1 LSVVTHRPQRTNAD
15 RVRARRCAM
24 QAVYQWQLTGM
35 DLREISTQFACSD
48 EFRGADPDYFRDLL
62 HGVGKQVDELDAEL
76 TQSLDREIERV
87 DPVELA
93 VMRISTFELLHKPD
107 VPGRVILN
115 EAVSLTKKFGAEH
128 GHTYV
133 NGVLDKLAHRL
144 RPGEFTGNGS

>member
-1 LSVVTHRPQRTNAD
+1 
-15 RVRARRCAM
+15 M

-62 HGVGKQVDELDAEL
+62 HGVGTSVDELDLEL
-76 TQSLDREIERV
+76 SRSLDRDIEKI

-93 VMRISTFELLHKPD
+93 IMRISTFELLHKPE
-107 VPGRVILN
+107 VPVRVILN
-115 EAVSLTKKFGAEH
+115 EAVALTRKFGAEQ

-133 NGVLDKLAHRL
+133 NGVLDKVAHRL
-144 RPGEFTGNGS
+144 RAGEFAGNGS

>member
-1 LSVVTHRPQRTNAD
+1 MNAVTDRQQRANAD
-15 RVRARRCAM
+15 RARARRCAM

-62 HGVGKQVDELDAEL
+62 HGVGKAVDELDSEL
-76 TQSLDREIERV
+76 SQSLDREIEKI

-93 VMRISTFELLHKPD
+93 IMRISTFELLHKPE
-107 VPGRVILN
+107 VPVRVILN
-115 EAVSLTKKFGAEH
+115 EAVALTKKFGAEQ

-133 NGVLDKLAHRL
+133 NGVLDKVAHRL
-144 RPGEFTGNGS
+144 RSGEFSGSDS